1 MFKSTNSSVAGTR
14 QGASAKLLL
23 VASVGL
29 LAATA
34 ILSALR
40 RRVARAHEFTQA
52 DQRVDKSLK
61 DTFPASDPPAPHYVD
76 IPVNRR

>member
-14 QGASAKLLL
+14 QGASAKLLV

-40 RRVARAHEFTQA
+40 RRVARTHVQNF
-52 DQRVDKSLK
+52 LL
-61 DTFPASDPPAPHYVD
+61 
-76 IPVNRR
+76 